1 MQTGKVSKSS
11 GGFRGVWLQTHGA
24 PFALCTGVLTYCP
37 NEVALRRQV
46 QEDGLC
52 EGNRVG
58 RTLRARAGHGRP
70 SGRSGCG
77 AGRGPSQGAQVVKTV
92 RPLEVLAGP
101 ELEAAK
107 AQPHH
112 SGEVRGLKDAGG
124 TGVIAIAP
132 HVVEGRGGLVALS
145 LLAGEQVDSE
155 WLDASQVALGDL
167 LQLLL
172 GPEGPVHVWQFLS
185 RLHVVHDHVGQIG
198 AGVLGLPQVGCY
210 LVDVDLHLLDEL
222 AGRVL
227 LPAKKVEHVAPVVV
241 AGDGLCQL
249 VRLVCSSGGAY
260 HEALLGRHE
269 AFCVVLAGC
278 GQGLPSGCGFGVTVG
293 FPRVVLLEAL
303 GTEELAVLGNV
314 GGGAQPM

>member
-1 MQTGKVSKSS
+1 M
-11 GGFRGVWLQTHGA
+11 HGC
-24 PFALCTGVLTYCP
+24 PDVLP

-46 QEDGLC
+46 QVDGSC

-77 AGRGPSQGAQVVKTV
+77 AGRGPSQGAQVVKAV

-124 TGVIAIAP
+124 TGVVAIAP

-155 WLDASQVALGDL
+155 RLDAAQVALGDL
-167 LQLLL
+167 LQLLW

-198 AGVLGLPQVGCY
+198 AGVLGLSQVGCD

-278 GQGLPSGCGFGVTVG
+278 GQGLPSGCGFGVTIG
-293 FPRVVLLEAL
+293 FPGVVLLEAL
-303 GTEELAVLGNV
+303 GTEELAVLGDV